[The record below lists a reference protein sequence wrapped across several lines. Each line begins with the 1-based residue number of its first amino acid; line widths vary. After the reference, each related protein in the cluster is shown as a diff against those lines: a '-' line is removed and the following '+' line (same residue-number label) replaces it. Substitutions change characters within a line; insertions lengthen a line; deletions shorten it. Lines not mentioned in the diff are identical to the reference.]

1 MWVRVIVVHSAL
13 FPEGS
18 YLGFTRTGQEML
30 TSEIRRELMNLQGF
44 RFSFRGNREFG
55 PARVQAL
62 ENMVDR
68 QIQAILKGEIL
79 YTRDVF
85 IPGEIPRESA
95 QEGDPFDNADELRAA
110 AALAAKLKE
119 TGCFSSVMEEIGE
132 DNHVIVIATL
142 YEKGDFINLNIR
154 MDGMEIFCDKNGIE
168 TGTDELCRG
177 FQAFPE
183 AYGSP

>member
-1 MWVRVIVVHSAL
+1 
-13 FPEGS
+13 
-18 YLGFTRTGQEML
+18 ML
-30 TSEIRRELMNLQGF
+30 TSEIRRELINLQGF

-85 IPGEIPRESA
+85 IPGEIPRGSA

-119 TGCFSSVMEEIGE
+119 TGCFSSVMEEIEE

-154 MDGMEIFCDKNGIE
+154 MDGMEVSCDKNGIE

-183 AYGSP
+183 AYGMIRRIVDGTGCMGRGMRKGEKAEV